1 MKLNQ
6 RAMVV
11 YCGLLMSISSFS
23 VDITLPSF
31 PEMAQDFAT
40 PFSYVQ
46 WTVTVFILAVGFGQ
60 LLWGAASDR
69 FGRRRTLLTG
79 FIILA
84 IGQLLAILATT
95 ISWLIIARVMQG
107 LGAAAAIIASRAI
120 IRDIS
125 SGLELARNMAMASAI
140 FAVGPMLAPIV
151 GAVIAE
157 FAGWRWIFVA
167 LAIWTLLLI
176 AMLAMMPETIS
187 RLDRQALN
195 PSRIISNMRL
205 LFTNPQA
212 FFYMVTSALATAFML
227 LVLIGAPPV
236 YSNEFGIT
244 GMYFAALFAIHGLGI
259 IAGQVINRRLINA
272 IGIVPALI
280 VASVIMVASSG
291 LFVALAYSGHMSL
304 ALLLPLLIL
313 CNMGFVVFYSNAIS
327 LVLDPYPSMAGFV
340 GSVFGF
346 VTHMSGATLATLLV
360 YFGAEDARSLSVMLF
375 VISGAILV
383 ALLVQRS
390 RNPQI
395 KTA

>member
-157 FAGWRWIFVA
+157 FSGWRWIFVA

-187 RLDRQALN
+187 KLDRQALN
-195 PSRIISNMRL
+195 PTRIISNMRL
-205 LFTNPQA
+205 LFSNPQA

-259 IAGQVINRRLINA
+259 IAGQLINRRLINA

-280 VASVIMVASSG
+280 VASVIMAASSG
-291 LFVALAYSGHMSL
+291 LFVALAYSGYMSL

-327 LVLDPYPSMAGFV
+327 LVLDPYPAMAGFV

-346 VTHMSGATLATLLV
+346 VTHMSGAALATLLV
-360 YFGAEDARSLSVMLF
+360 YFGAEDARSMSVMLF

-390 RNPQI
+390 RKPQI
-395 KTA
+395 KAA

>member
-1 MKLNQ
+1 MKVNQ

-120 IRDIS
+120 IRDMS

-167 LAIWTLLLI
+167 LTIWTLLLI

-259 IAGQVINRRLINA
+259 IVGQVINRRLINA

-280 VASVIMVASSG
+280 VASGIMAVSSG
-291 LFVALAYSGHMSL
+291 LFVVLAYSGYMSL

-313 CNMGFVVFYSNAIS
+313 CNVGFVVFYSNAIS
-327 LVLDPYPSMAGFV
+327 LVLDPYPAMAGFV

-346 VTHMSGATLATLLV
+346 VTQMSGATLATLLV
-360 YFGAEDARSLSVMLF
+360 YFGAEDARSMSVMLF

-390 RNPQI
+390 RKPQI
-395 KTA
+395 KPA